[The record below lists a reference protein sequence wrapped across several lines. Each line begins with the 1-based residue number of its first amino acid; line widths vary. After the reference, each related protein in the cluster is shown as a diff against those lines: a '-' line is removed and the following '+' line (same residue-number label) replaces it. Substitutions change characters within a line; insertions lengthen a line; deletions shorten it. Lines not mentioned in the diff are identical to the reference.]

1 MSSLDIASPSE
12 SSEFISPEWA
22 SEIMG
27 NEVELVASRLWA
39 SLGLGMDSPFC
50 FFFGCGS
57 TRNDDRCFD
66 LTGTGVVVRVGA
78 VGKVIVVAGPG
89 IGSGPGS
96 VMRPAGRD
104 VHVERVDV

>member
-1 MSSLDIASPSE
+1 MKDMHR
-12 SSEFISPEWA
+12 W
-22 SEIMG
+22 
-27 NEVELVASRLWA
+27 RLRSFWIGSQGKRRCRRSCFA
-39 SLGLGMDSPFC
+39 RMDSPFC

-57 TRNDDRCFD
+57 TKDDDRCFD
-66 LTGTGVVVRVGA
+66 RTGTGVVMRVVA

-104 VHVERVDV
+104 GPVERIDV

>member
-1 MSSLDIASPSE
+1 MSSLGAASPSE
-12 SSEFISPEWA
+12 SSEYMSPERA

-27 NEVELVASRLWA
+27 NEVEWTASGLWA
-39 SLGLGMDSPFC
+39 SLGSGMDSPFC

-57 TRNDDRCFD
+57 TKDDDRCFD
-66 LTGTGVVVRVGA
+66 RTGTGVVVRVVA